1 MRGKTHF
8 YQVKRFIQQNNKP
21 SDKKN
26 PETENMF
33 MGKNFK
39 KGGH

>member
-8 YQVKRFIQQNNKP
+8 YQEKRFIQQNNKP
-21 SDKKN
+21 SLKKK
-26 PETENMF
+26 PETENMS
-33 MGKNFK
+33 MGKKVK